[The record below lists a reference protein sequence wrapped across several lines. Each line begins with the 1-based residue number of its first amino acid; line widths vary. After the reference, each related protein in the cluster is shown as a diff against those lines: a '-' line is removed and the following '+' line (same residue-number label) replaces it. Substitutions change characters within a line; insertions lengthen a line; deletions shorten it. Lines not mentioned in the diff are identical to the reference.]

1 MTSAPAP
8 DFGPNSAPDPVPRRL
23 LIVDD
28 DVDFA
33 VSTSRALALEGVDCA
48 LVHSGAEALAW
59 LARDP
64 VEIALLD
71 IRLQGEDGTE
81 LAARLRAHH
90 PELIVIIMT
99 AYASVDSAVAALKAG
114 AYDYLRKPFFLD
126 ELLQALERCFQLA
139 QLRRDK
145 ARAERQLLLLHQIE
159 AASQL
164 AAGLSHNFKN
174 MLAVIRA
181 NLTVIDDGLHARD
194 VLKPYARDAHEAVLT
209 AADLVARL
217 MGFARAGGPPGTA
230 IDLRGVVG
238 DVAAMLGRTLYQ
250 DMALELSLPDAP
262 LLAPADPRQVETAL
276 LNLMINARD
285 ATGGRGRVAIR
296 LAPVW
301 QGGHYARLEV
311 RDDGHGLTPEG
322 LARALEPLFNTK
334 PEGTGLGLAMIQ
346 QMALRHGG
354 RFRIGNAEGGGAQAV
369 LDLPCLAP
377 DAGPAAG
384 PTAGPGGPQ
393 GSGENM

>member
-8 DFGPNSAPDPVPRRL
+8 DFGPDSAPDPVPRRL

-90 PELIVIIMT
+90 PDLIVIIMT

-164 AAGLSHNFKN
+164 AAGLSHDFKN

-276 LNLMINARD
+276 LNLMISARD

-311 RDDGHGLTPEG
+311 RDDGPGLTPEG
-322 LARALEPLFNTK
+322 LARALEPLFTTK

>member
-1 MTSAPAP
+1 M
-8 DFGPNSAPDPVPRRL
+8 PRRL

-48 LVHSGAEALAW
+48 LVHSGAEALAR

-90 PELIVIIMT
+90 PDLIVIIMT

-164 AAGLSHNFKN
+164 AAGLSHDFKN

-181 NLTVIDDGLHARD
+181 NLTVIDDGLHTRD

-296 LAPVW
+296 PAPVW
-301 QGGHYARLEV
+301 QGRHYARLEV
-311 RDDGHGLTPEG
+311 RDDGPGLTPEG
-322 LARALEPLFNTK
+322 LARALEPLFTTK

-377 DAGPAAG
+377 DARPAAG
-384 PTAGPGGPQ
+384 LTASLGGPQ

>member
-1 MTSAPAP
+1 MTPHSSPKPA
-8 DFGPNSAPDPVPRRL
+8 PRRL

-48 LVHSGAEALAW
+48 LVHSGAEALAQ

-90 PELIVIIMT
+90 PDLIVIIMT

-139 QLRRDK
+139 QLRHDK
-145 ARAERQLLLLHQIE
+145 AMAERQLLLLHQIE
-159 AASQL
+159 AALQL
-164 AAGLSHNFKN
+164 AAGLSHDFKN

-209 AADLVARL
+209 ASDLVARL

-230 IDLRGVVG
+230 IDLRRVVG

-250 DMALELSLPDAP
+250 GMELQLSLPDAP

-285 ATGGRGRVAIR
+285 ATGGRGRVAVR

-311 RDDGHGLTPEG
+311 RDDGPGLTPEG
-322 LARALEPLFNTK
+322 LARALEPLFTTK

-354 RFRIGNAEGGGAQAV
+354 RFRIGNAEGGGARAV

-377 DAGPAAG
+377 DS
-384 PTAGPGGPQ
+384 GPGDLYDPIQ
-393 GSGENM
+393 GSGENI

>member
-8 DFGPNSAPDPVPRRL
+8 DFGPDSAPDPVPRRL

-90 PELIVIIMT
+90 PDLIVIIMT

-164 AAGLSHNFKN
+164 AAGLSHDFKN

-181 NLTVIDDGLHARD
+181 NLTVIDDGLHTRD

-311 RDDGHGLTPEG
+311 RDHGPGLTPEG
-322 LARALEPLFNTK
+322 LARALEPLFTTK